1 MKESNKSKKT
11 QRERLREMQRE
22 IYLFTNGKYRM
33 TRFLWR
39 VVCYLRKHADL
50 CQETPYRWL
59 YNESIRFLI
68 SNSQSRNT
76 DAEDWKI
83 FESWED
89 WEKKKGWVELFCD
102 LESQHPSEVA
112 DPPLTREELE
122 EYLKFRVAVWLTR
135 MKPDMERLK
144 KALCQ

>member
-1 MKESNKSKKT
+1 M
-11 QRERLREMQRE
+11 
-22 IYLFTNGKYRM
+22 
-33 TRFLWR
+33 
-39 VVCYLRKHADL
+39 RKHADL

-76 DAEDWKI
+76 DAEDWEI

-102 LESQHPSEVA
+102 LESQHPSEGA
-112 DPPLTREELE
+112 DPPLTGEELE

-144 KALCQ
+144 NKNKKK